1 MKKKHWVLCEEDT
14 PLIAGGYQYC
24 SVNVIGATETGKELE
39 VFFNYRNCLWYDWN
53 TGRKCK
59 DKIVKWRSK

>member
-39 VFFNYRNCLWYDWN
+39 VLFM
-53 TGRKCK
+53 
-59 DKIVKWRSK
+59 V